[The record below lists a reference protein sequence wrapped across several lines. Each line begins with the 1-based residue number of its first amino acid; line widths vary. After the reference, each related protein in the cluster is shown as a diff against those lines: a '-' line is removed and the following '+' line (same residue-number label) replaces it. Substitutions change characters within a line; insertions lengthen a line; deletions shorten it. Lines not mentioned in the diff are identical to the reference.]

1 MNDPDQPEDQ
11 ALAASASDASAFGL
25 VYERLSEPLLAYFFR
40 RTFDADA
47 AVELTAETLAV
58 AFERSHRY
66 RPHKGPARAWVF
78 GIAKRELGHFRRRAA
93 TRQRALRR
101 LGIEV
106 PPLDDESIERISDLI
121 DAARFRAALADALGQ
136 LSKAERDAIQLRV
149 IDDEPYSTVAD
160 QLGCS
165 QQAARVRVHRGL
177 TRLNHLLEHNH
188 A

>member
-1 MNDPDQPEDQ
+1 MNDSDRSEDQ
-11 ALAASASDASAFGL
+11 ALAASVSDAAEFGL
-25 VYERLSEPLLAYFFR
+25 VYDRLSEPLLAYFFR

-47 AVELTAETLAV
+47 ALELTAETLAV
-58 AFERSHRY
+58 AFERRDRY
-66 RPHKGPARAWVF
+66 RRDKGPARAWVF

-106 PPLDDESIERISDLI
+106 PPLDDESIERIHDLI
-121 DAARFRAALADALGQ
+121 DAHRFRAALAEALDQ
-136 LSKAERDAIQLRV
+136 LSKVERDAIRLRV
-149 IDDEPYSTVAD
+149 INDEPYTRVAD
-160 QLGCS
+160 RLGCS

-177 TRLNHLLEHNH
+177 TRLNDLLEHHH